1 MIKNI
6 VPTLKQWSPIQ
17 TIGEL
22 MTSTYYY
29 YPYCLFTIII
39 IVLGL
44 AELLQHC
51 YVFMVMEIKL
61 AVIFVVVAV
70 INCSSAISYQ
80 HNCGHQHS
88 ACNRRDNHR
97 RKRLADLHKA
107 VHSCSTNCF
116 DIHQSLKSEFE
127 IFRTLKE
134 RENLLQNLRNLNE
147 L

>member
-1 MIKNI
+1 
-6 VPTLKQWSPIQ
+6 
-17 TIGEL
+17 